1 MREAMGINGVR
12 LERFSY
18 LVIRF
23 ALSASGSKGNLFRPR
38 WLTILNR
45 IGETTI
51 CSGIKVI
58 GSLSVSDVITASLQQ
73 KEPLIQDDRK
83 GYVDI

>member
-1 MREAMGINGVR
+1 MREAMDINGAR

-18 LVIRF
+18 LLIRF
-23 ALSASGSKGNLFRPR
+23 VLNASGSRGSSFRPR

-45 IGETTI
+45 IGETMI

-58 GSLSVSDVITASLQQ
+58 GSHSVSDVITASLPQ
-73 KEPLIQDDRK
+73 KEALIQDDRK
-83 GYVDI
+83 GYVNI